1 MYILLITSEGLRIL
15 KAAPLEQRLVIRL
28 CRRVFKHAPVGRLV
42 LQQSLAGEGAG
53 GAGGEGTSS
62 NKTQPRLV
70 KLHANVKIMLLSH
83 NILNT
88 RSERSEAICCVSE
101 RPPTPVPW
109 CAGGDGGGGCG
120 VVVLVVVTFEGLDKV

>member
-28 CRRVFKHAPVGRLV
+28 CRRVFKHAPVGQLV
-42 LQQSLAGEGAG
+42 LQQSLA
-53 GAGGEGTSS
+53 GEGTSS

-70 KLHANVKIMLLSH
+70 KLHANVKIMFLSH

-88 RSERSEAICCVSE
+88 LSERSEAICCVSE

-120 VVVLVVVTFEGLDKV
+120 VVVLVVVTFEGLNKV

>member
-1 MYILLITSEGLRIL
+1 M
-15 KAAPLEQRLVIRL
+15 IRL
-28 CRRVFKHAPVGRLV
+28 CRTVFKHAPVGQLV
-42 LQQSLAGEGAG
+42 LQQSLA
-53 GAGGEGTSS
+53 GEGTSS

-70 KLHANVKIMLLSH
+70 KLHANVKIMFLSH

-120 VVVLVVVTFEGLDKV
+120 VVVLVVVTFEGLNKV